1 MDWLCLQSILHTG
14 QTILL
19 GQHVVIAAYAPLPHP
34 CPTQLFCG
42 SHCSVVGG
50 CQTPIVAKPYCGPGN
65 PTPAHVCVSISHP
78 CDLPGKYPSSGSL
91 RPACDSPPCLG
102 LGTPLNL
109 QVSVSTAASQRGLL
123 EPQTTSHTS
132 QHLDLPSPV
141 RANSSAL
148 PSEVPTAHS
157 PRCSSQKSKGP
168 RFLSF
173 FQAHI

>member
-1 MDWLCLQSILHTG
+1 MWSLQHTPHSR
-14 QTILL
+14 TPAP
-19 GQHVVIAAYAPLPHP
+19 HSSSVAPIALWW
-34 CPTQLFCG
+34 
-42 SHCSVVGG
+42 GG
-50 CQTPIVAKPYCGPGN
+50 AHPIVAKPYCGPGN

-78 CDLPGKYPSSGSL
+78 CDLPGKDPSSGSL

-141 RANSSAL
+141 RANSAL

-168 RFLSF
+168 GFLSF
-173 FQAHI
+173 FQAHV